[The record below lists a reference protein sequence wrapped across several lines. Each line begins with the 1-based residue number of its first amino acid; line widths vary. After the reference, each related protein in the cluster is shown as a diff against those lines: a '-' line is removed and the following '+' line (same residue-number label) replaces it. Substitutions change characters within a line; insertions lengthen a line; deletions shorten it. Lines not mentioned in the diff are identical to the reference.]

1 MIKRLLLIISIFLM
15 TLSVQAYQDCVVI
28 NNGKIT
34 DINIEDNTIID
45 VYPLITVM
53 NEKNT
58 LIVHPL
64 KVGKTRFCALKNNKN
79 LVLFEVEVTD
89 YETKIISP
97 DGFEVLSIDT
107 PDDEFEFD
115 FKLDEPPMEVKW
127 MN

>member
-1 MIKRLLLIISIFLM
+1 MIKKILPIILIFLT
-15 TLSVQAYQDCVVI
+15 TLSTPAFQDCIVI
-28 NNGKIT
+28 NDGKLT

-64 KVGKTRFCALKNNKN
+64 KAGKTRFCALKNNKH
-79 LVLFEVEVTD
+79 LVLFEVEVSE
-89 YETKIISP
+89 YETKIIHP
-97 DGFEVLSIDT
+97 EDFEVLSIDT

-115 FKLDEPPMEVKW
+115 FELDEPPGGNKW